1 MKQGEVKYK
10 ENNIL
15 LLDIFITFFRIGL
28 LTLGGGLAM
37 SPVMRYEL
45 VLKKK
50 WMSESDFSSTVALAT
65 IVPGSISVNI
75 AYLLGRRLKGWKGIT
90 LSVLGVVLPSFITI
104 LLIASILLPFFHYP
118 KVVNFLRG
126 CAIAVVGQ
134 LCFASLLFSKRLI
147 RRLAHIVICVMG
159 ILIMGVI
166 KLHPIFGLAVVS
178 TISYWFYAG

>member
-1 MKQGEVKYK
+1 MQKIELNHK
-10 ENNIL
+10 EKNIL
-15 LLDIFITFFRIGL
+15 LIDIFLTFFKVGL

-45 VLKKK
+45 VLKRK
-50 WMSESDFSSTVALAT
+50 WLSESEFSSTVALAT

-75 AYLLGRRLKGWKGIT
+75 AYLLGKKLRGWKGLT

-104 LLIASILLPFFHYP
+104 LLIASFLLPFFHYP

-134 LCFASLLFSKRLI
+134 LAFASLIFGKRLI
-147 RRLAHIVICVMG
+147 RRISHIVICAVG
-159 ILIMGVI
+159 ILMMGVL
-166 KLHPIFGLAVVS
+166 KLHPIFGLVVVS
-178 TISYWFYAG
+178 LIGYWFYPG